1 MQQQDKR
8 QQILVAAGD
17 IFAAR
22 GFHKATI
29 EQIADAAGV
38 GKGTVYLYFKNKKGL
53 FDALLLEGFSMTV
66 KRTKRALAE
75 LTDPIE
81 HIRVIINLHLA
92 IIKRNH
98 PLMQMIMHELAPN
111 RLQDLRSE
119 IGQRVREHM
128 ALYTEVLEQG
138 IASGCLRPHEPQ
150 IVAFA
155 LAGAINHIGAGL
167 VNDNLKLSL
176 EDCEQEL
183 FQLFIAGLQQAKD
196 ID

>member
-53 FDALLLEGFSMTV
+53 FDALLLEGFNMTV
-66 KRTKRALAE
+66 KRTKQALAE

-81 HIRVIINLHLA
+81 HIRVIIKLHLA

-98 PLMQMIMHELAPN
+98 PLMQMIMHELTPN

-119 IGQRVREHM
+119 IGQRVQEHM
-128 ALYTEVLEQG
+128 ALYTEVLEHG
-138 IASGCLRPHEPQ
+138 IASGSLRPHEPR

-167 VNDNLKLSL
+167 VNENLKLSL